1 MDETISISDIIAEEH
16 KSYGGERPPFV
27 LNKKPKQGPKEF
39 NVVLLDQNQS
49 SQKRKRRASQILAT
63 DNTQDLATEDES
75 TSLGRSLRR
84 RHDPTPEAVNEPIF
98 STRSTSSR
106 TPRNT
111 SYANQGPST
120 GRYVA
125 TAVTESISSFEHTSP
140 QDRLQGAAPRSM
152 NAAKPSSGAQSD
164 LSALFRDMERASE
177 IRPGVQPGSTF
188 TVSFAGQEN

>member
-1 MDETISISDIIAEEH
+1 MNGRGRILLRKSGGDGGYMFYHWLRDEKGHDQQPIGKPATNNSI
-16 KSYGGERPPFV
+16 
-27 LNKKPKQGPKEF
+27 KE
-39 NVVLLDQNQS
+39 S